1 MFYTKPVLTTMRLV
15 SDEALSATPWE
26 NFTQGGTIL
35 DGAVSSHD
43 ALLSGTVLG
52 GGN

>member
-1 MFYTKPVLTTMRLV
+1 MFYTKPVLTTVRLV
-15 SDEALSATPWE
+15 SDEAMSASPWS
-26 NFTQGGTIL
+26 NFTQGGTIV

-43 ALLSGTVLG
+43 ALLSGIVVG